1 MAQRVLAV
9 DDEIVMREVYEYV
22 LADAGYE
29 VTVARDGR
37 EALVALGREV
47 PDLILLDVK
56 MPNLSGWETLEVI
69 RTTSEWRGIPVV
81 MVSALPEPPG
91 DEVDASRRYDCY
103 LTKKKTGNDLL
114 VLVDQALNGA
124 LSTPADRRS
133 DNAEP
138 V

>member
-56 MPNLSGWETLEVI
+56 MPNLSGWETLEII
-69 RTTSEWRGIPVV
+69 RTTSEWQGIPVV